1 MSSNL
6 SFSVVT
12 VNGLIDSFNPCAIG
26 VLVATI
32 SVLFALGNYRKNI
45 AIFGFFYV
53 FTTYITYL
61 LIGLGLLKAMHL
73 FGIHNFFAWAS
84 AFFLIAMGVYQ
95 WKRSMC
101 IIPKNMPK
109 EATMFAG
116 ILLGFLVGLCE
127 FPCSGG
133 VYMATIGF
141 LGLQETFW
149 SGLLLLMWYNLMFVL
164 PLIILFVL
172 AYNLEVAKVIANLV
186 GTHSDRVRKS
196 SAFAM
201 IGMGLLLLLWLGLR

>member
-26 VLVATI
+26 VLIATI
-32 SVLFALGNYRKNI
+32 TVLFALGNYRRNI

-53 FTTYITYL
+53 FTTYVTYL

-73 FGIHNFFAWAS
+73 FGIHNFFAWVS
-84 AFFLIAMGVYQ
+84 SFFLIAMGMSQ

-109 EATMFAG
+109 EATMLAG
-116 ILLGFLVGLCE
+116 IVLGFLVGLCE

-164 PLIILFVL
+164 PLMILFAL
-172 AYNLEVAKVIANLV
+172 AYNMQAAKMIANIV
-186 GTHSDRVRKS
+186 GTHSDRIRKF
-196 SAFAM
+196 SALSM
-201 IGMGLLLLLWLGLR
+201 ISMGLLLLLWLFIR